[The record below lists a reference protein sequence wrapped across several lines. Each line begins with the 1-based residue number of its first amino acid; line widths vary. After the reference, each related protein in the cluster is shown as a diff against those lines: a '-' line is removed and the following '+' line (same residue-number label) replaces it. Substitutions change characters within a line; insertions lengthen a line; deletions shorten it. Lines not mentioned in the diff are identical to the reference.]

1 MLRHLPLVL
10 KNAARNRRRTLL
22 ATLSIAASFCLL
34 GVLLA
39 LYYAFFM
46 AEATPEQAR
55 RLVVRHR
62 VSLVNALPIS
72 HLNRI
77 RSTPGVA
84 DAMVFEYFGG
94 IYKDERDLRNYF
106 GRFAADVDRLFR
118 IYPDYRVSDA
128 DREAFLHDRTGC
140 IVGRPLAERFNFQRG
155 DRITLRG
162 DIFPVT
168 LELTVRG
175 IYDKPR
181 DNENLFFHYEYLRES
196 VPAGERD
203 LVYSFGVLAESVD
216 AAPRIAEAIDA
227 QFENSADATK
237 TETERAFELSF
248 LSFLGNVKLFLLAL
262 SGALTFTLMLVSANT
277 VAMSVRER
285 IHEVG
290 VLKTLGYTRGMIL
303 AILLGEAA
311 AISAAGGAL
320 GMALAEAICALLRT
334 APILFV
340 DLKAVHVPAAG
351 AAVSLAAAAL
361 IGAFGGLAPALGASR
376 RSIIDALRG
385 QD

>member
-1 MLRHLPLVL
+1 MLRHLPLVA

-22 ATLSIAASFCLL
+22 AALSIAASFCLL

-39 LYYAFFM
+39 LYYAFFIV
-46 AEATPEQAR
+46 EATPEQAR

-62 VSLVNALPIS
+62 VSILNPLPIS
-72 HLNRI
+72 YLDRI
-77 RSTPGVA
+77 RRTPGVVE
-84 DAMVFEYFGG
+84 AMVFQYFGG
-94 IYKDERDLRNYF
+94 VYKDERDLRNYF
-106 GRFAADVDRLFR
+106 GRFAVDAERLFR

-128 DREAFLHDRTGC
+128 EREAFLHDRTGC
-140 IVGRPLAERFNFQRG
+140 IVGRPLAERFNFKPG

-196 VPAGERD
+196 VPAAERD
-203 LVYSFGVLAESVD
+203 LVYSFGVLAESAD
-216 AAPRIAEAIDA
+216 AVPRIAEAIDA
-227 QFENSADATK
+227 QFERSADATK

-248 LSFLGNVKLFLLAL
+248 LAFLGNIKLFLLAL
-262 SGALTFTLMLVSANT
+262 SAALTFTLMLVSANT

-285 IHEVG
+285 MREVG
-290 VLKTLGYTRGMIL
+290 VLKTLGYTPAMIL
-303 AILLGEAA
+303 ALLLGEAA
-311 AISAAGGAL
+311 AIAAAGGAL
-320 GMALAEAICALLRT
+320 GMILAEAICALLRQT
-334 APILFV
+334 PILFV
-340 DLKAVHVPAAG
+340 DLKAVHVPLSG
-351 AAVSLAAAAL
+351 VVVSLTAATL

-376 RSIIDALRG
+376 RSIIDALRA